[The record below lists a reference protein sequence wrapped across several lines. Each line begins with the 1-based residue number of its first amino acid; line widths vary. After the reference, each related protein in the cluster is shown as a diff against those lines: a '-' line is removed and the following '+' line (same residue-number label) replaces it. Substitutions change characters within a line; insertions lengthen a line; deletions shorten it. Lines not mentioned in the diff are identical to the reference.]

1 MLAENGS
8 VAALQIR
15 NVPEDA
21 HRRLKERAAAAG
33 MSLSEYALAEL
44 LASLERPTI
53 HELMERIA
61 SRPPVE
67 LPAGLAV
74 DLVRADRDS
83 R

>member
-1 MLAENGS
+1 M
-8 VAALQIR
+8 AALQIR
-15 NVPEDA
+15 NVPDDA
-21 HRRLKERAAAAG
+21 HRQLKERAAAAG

-53 HELMERIA
+53 DELTRRIA

-67 LPAGLAV
+67 LPDGLV
-74 DLVRADRDS
+74 VELIRADRDS